1 LEIATCSCREPVLP
15 HYVKLGDIMEIYKN
29 AIQTERAFIMFNKIQ
44 HISWDYESDYNILL
58 KIYSSA
64 GKIVQLISEEHFDS
78 FMLRYKYFEGV
89 KA

>member
-1 LEIATCSCREPVLP
+1 
-15 HYVKLGDIMEIYKN
+15 
-29 AIQTERAFIMFNKIQ
+29 MFNKIQ